1 MIACRLGVI
10 SAVGMVAAMAM
21 APPLRAADNW
31 VATKSLANGIN
42 RNCGDAPWSDYRIEI
57 RGNVLTGAPT
67 NPSQKDLPIRVD
79 LQSLQPNG
87 SGRVTFMPPSGIGPV
102 QFDFEP
108 GSGPRKITYG
118 RVNLECRWLLQ
129 PKGHY
134 ILDGTEAISR
144 MAPCSTSPPRSTPTK
159 PPPGST

>member
-1 MIACRLGVI
+1 MI
-10 SAVGMVAAMAM
+10 AAMAM

-31 VATKSLANGIN
+31 VAAKSLANGIN

-57 RGNVLTGAPT
+57 RGNVLIGAPT

-87 SGRVTFMPPSGIGPV
+87 AGRVTFMPPSGIGPV

-129 PKGHY
+129 PK
-134 ILDGTEAISR
+134 
-144 MAPCSTSPPRSTPTK
+144 
-159 PPPGST
+159 